1 LSVFT
6 RCFAAALLLAV
17 ALVAAGCGE
26 TQIDDVKME
35 DTIQQYLEKDLNEDV
50 KSIDCPSGEPVEA
63 DNRFD
68 CAVVL
73 DDGRKMIVTV
83 KIHDEDANFGIVD
96 YRPMKQERGE

>member
-6 RCFAAALLLAV
+6 RCFAAALLLAF

-35 DTIQQYLEKDLNEDV
+35 DTIQQYLEEDLKEDV

-63 DNRFD
+63 NNRFD

-73 DDGRKMIVTV
+73 DGGEKMIVTV
-83 KIHDEDANFGIVD
+83 KIRDEDANFGIVD